1 MYICV
6 YISQVIVQN
15 VVILMAEV
23 VFVIL
28 QVENSQRENC
38 NYLFFP

>member
-28 QVENSQRENC
+28 HVENSQRENC